1 MDSHQTLAAP
11 QFTLNFTRLSKAF
24 AGVLCLGYIVQLV
37 VPVAREYLT
46 LVPGR

>member
-11 QFTLNFTRLSKAF
+11 SFSLNFSRLSKAF
-24 AGVLCLGYIVQLV
+24 AGVLSLGYIVQLV